1 MYTPHTVTLIVADE
15 TDDGMNYNSVI
26 LDGVFLDLSK
36 RSNINRS
43 GLADADAA
51 TLFIPFSV
59 KAYVPAK
66 AETGL
71 AIAGQA
77 VAGIAIAGKTK
88 HCKTYLTPKA
98 YAALTDKYDHW
109 TLFDGGESSGA
120 DCFFIKG
127 IIDEEGISYAEALKK
142 YDFVYHVST
151 VDLRDFGRK
160 RMQHWQVGGR

>member
-59 KAYVPAK
+59 KAYVYAK

-71 AIAGQA
+71 A
-77 VAGIAIAGKTK
+77 GKTK
-88 HCKTYLTPKA
+88 HFKTYLTPEA
-98 YAALTDKYDHW
+98 YAALTDKNDHW

-151 VDLRDFGRK
+151 VDFRDFGRK